1 MDPISISAIILSG
14 ISLILLKVKRSKCC
28 KSSCETRSDLPD
40 DSPVAVVR
48 SSPRLKPRHRHKH
61 PFNESRV

>member
-14 ISLILLKVKRSKCC
+14 VGLILLKVKRSKCC
-28 KSSCETRSDLPD
+28 KSSCETRSDLPN

-48 SSPRLKPRHRHKH
+48 TSPRIKTRHRHKH
-61 PFNESRV
+61 PFYESHV